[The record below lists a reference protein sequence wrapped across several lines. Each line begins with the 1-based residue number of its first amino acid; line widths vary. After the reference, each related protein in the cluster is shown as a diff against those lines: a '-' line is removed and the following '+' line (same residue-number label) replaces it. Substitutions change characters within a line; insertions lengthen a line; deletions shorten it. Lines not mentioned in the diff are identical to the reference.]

1 MLLMVLIPL
10 VMDDDYSLDDIS
22 HVLQVHSVGMFA
34 PGLIIG
40 FLIERMGTIAIDFI
54 GMLFLIS
61 ANVAMIFGTAY
72 WNFMV
77 GMFLLGVGWNLTF
90 ISSTTLLTECYL
102 VHHTTSYHPHTP
114 HHTIP
119 HHTTPYHTL

>member
-1 MLLMVLIPL
+1 MVLIPL

-40 FLIERMGTIAIDFI
+40 FLIERMGTITIDFI

-102 VHHTTSYHPHTP
+102 VHHTT
-114 HHTIP
+114 P
-119 HHTTPYHTL
+119 HHTTPHHTTPHRHSLSHF